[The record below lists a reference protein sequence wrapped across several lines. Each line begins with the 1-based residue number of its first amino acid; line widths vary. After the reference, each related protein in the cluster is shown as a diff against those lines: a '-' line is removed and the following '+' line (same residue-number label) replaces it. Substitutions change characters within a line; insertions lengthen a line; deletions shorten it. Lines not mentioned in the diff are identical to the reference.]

1 MKKWL
6 IPLLAAML
14 VLFALGAAAQEQEM
28 LAVGDELC
36 GFKVTQIVH
45 NQQYDLDF
53 VHMEH
58 EKTGALLV
66 YIPCEDTERSFTV
79 SFRTPAE
86 SDKGIPHVYEHSTLG
101 GSEKYPDPSLF
112 FSMINQTYNTYL
124 NAGTYISN
132 TTFDSASLSEE
143 QLLAFAD
150 YTMAGLYHPLIMT
163 DERSMMREAYR
174 YELADEDS
182 PITLTGTVYSE
193 MKAHTSPIVLSQVRA
208 TKMMYPGSRFAAFNG
223 GDPDYIPEM
232 TWQEL
237 KDFHDRY
244 YHPSNSLTVLYGKLD
259 PEPFLKLIDEE
270 ISRYDRQEIVLTDDG
285 YTPISG
291 RVEVK
296 ETIPVSADSAKEA
309 YIYYGIPLD
318 GATEHEL
325 DVLKLFISMYV
336 VDGSPLY
343 DLFAQEMPAVSVAA
357 NLSSDPSPML
367 YFNVIG
373 AAQEDAQRVRELLEE
388 GLALTAEKGVDGEK
402 MKAAASAFRLQIVQ
416 SRESNHKGIG
426 IGATIATLWGPQG
439 DVMAYTENDRRMAE
453 AAELADA
460 ETMRAIAEKYL
471 VNPETSAYGVYVTAP
486 GELEKKNAAEE
497 ERLARMKEDMTDEER
512 AALIARTKD
521 FAEWTEANAASTMI
535 DSVKVVDAQTLPEEI
550 VRYEAEETVQDGVR
564 IIRADVNSDELV
576 SVQLVFTAD
585 NVPYEQ
591 YDAFDTYIQLVGSI
605 DTENYTSDAISTAAM
620 AISTGMSITRNTVL
634 TEDGGFKPVVKVSWE
649 CLPENLAACFEL
661 ARELIWRTDTS
672 DVVNARLMINTNNQ
686 MGSIY
691 LAMDPSTILSMILP
705 GYTSDAGRFS
715 ALANMGERFTTT
727 MDMSNWSDEKLS
739 ALLENG
745 KALLLDAMRVENL
758 TVCTVGSAEN
768 NDAVIAEGMKLAG
781 ELDAEPG
788 VHYNYAELMEEL
800 PESIAFP
807 MDIDV
812 GYNAMAVSFED
823 TGYELTGKLKVFTGL
838 VVDKVLMPE
847 LRFKNSSYGASMQAG
862 RTGVL
867 MYSYR
872 DPKLAE
878 TFDIYDSLGDM
889 VRSLELT
896 QEDIDGF
903 IVSVFSEMSMP
914 MGPMTGGE
922 QAVSDKLN
930 CLDSFSDT
938 LRYMHEAKQTTV
950 EDIRELAGLC
960 DVLAEKGARIS
971 VHSQKLVEENSGM
984 FARTDDCFMFSGS
997 GMGDLMDMFSEGWT
1011 DEEPVEE
1018 PAEESD
1024 EGAETAQD
1032 AA

>member
-1 MKKWL
+1 MKKCWVF
-6 IPLLAAML
+6 LLAAML
-14 VLFALGAAAQEQEM
+14 ALFALGASAQE
-28 LAVGDELC
+28 LPAVGDELC

-45 NQQYDLDF
+45 NAQYDLDF

-86 SDKGIPHVYEHSTLG
+86 NDKGIPHVYEHSTLG

-182 PITLTGTVYSE
+182 PLTLTGTVYSE
-193 MKAHTSPIVLSQVRA
+193 MKAHTSPMVLSQVRA

-237 KDFHDRY
+237 KDFHDTY

-270 ISRYDRQEIVLTDDG
+270 ISQYDRLEIVLTDDA
-285 YTPISG
+285 YTPITG

-296 ETIPVSADSAKEA
+296 ETIPVSADSAREV
-309 YIYYGIPLD
+309 YIFYGIPLE
-318 GATEHEL
+318 GMSGHEE
-325 DVLKLFISMYV
+325 DVLKLFSSMYV
-336 VDGSPLY
+336 TNGSPIY
-343 DLFAQEMPAVSVAA
+343 ELFAEEMPAASVSVG
-357 NLSSDPSPML
+357 LSSDPSPFL
-367 YFNVIG
+367 TFTVYG
-373 AAQEDAQRVRELLEE
+373 AQEEDADRVRALLEE
-388 GLALTAEKGVDGEK
+388 GIARTAEQGVDGEM
-402 MKAAASAFRLQIVQ
+402 MKAAASAFKLQIIQ
-416 SRESNHKGIG
+416 ARENNSKGIS
-426 IGATIATLWGPQG
+426 IGAAITTAWGPKG
-439 DVMAYTENDRRMAE
+439 DELAYAENDRRMAE
-453 AAELADA
+453 IMELADA
-460 ETMRAIAEKYL
+460 EAMRTVAEKYL
-471 VNPETSAYGVYVTAP
+471 MNPETSAYGVYVTAP
-486 GELEKKNAAEE
+486 GELEKKNAEGE
-497 ERLARMKEDMTDEER
+497 ERLARMKQDMTDEER
-512 AALIARTKD
+512 AALIARTQD
-521 FAEWTEANAASTMI
+521 FAAWTEANAASTMI
-535 DSVKVVDAQTLPEEI
+535 DTVKVVDAQSLPEEI

-564 IIRADVNSDELV
+564 IIRADVDSDELV

-591 YDAFDTYIQLVGSI
+591 YDAFDAYIQLIGSI

-620 AISTGMSITRNTVL
+620 AISTGMSVTRNTVL
-634 TEDGGFKPVVKVSWE
+634 TEDGGFKPVVMVSWE
-649 CLPENLAACFEL
+649 CLPENLSACFEL
-661 ARELIWRTDTS
+661 AHELIWRTDTA
-672 DVVNARLMINTNNQ
+672 DVLNARLTLNTNSQ
-686 MGSIY
+686 MGAIFLS
-691 LAMDPSTILSMILP
+691 MDPSTILSLVLP
-705 GYTSDAGRFS
+705 GYTSDAGRFA
-715 ALANMGERFTTT
+715 ALSNMGERYTEA
-727 MDMSNWSDEKLS
+727 MDMANWSDEELG
-739 ALLENG
+739 ALLESG

-758 TVCTVGSAEN
+758 TVCTVGSKAN
-768 NDAVIAEGMKLAG
+768 NDAVVAAGLALAG
-781 ELDAEPG
+781 ELGTEPG
-788 VHYNYAELMEEL
+788 VHYDYAELMEEL

-807 MDIDV
+807 MDIDI
-812 GYNAMAVSFED
+812 GYNAMVMSFAD
-823 TGYELTGKLKVFTGL
+823 TGYELTGKLKVFSSL
-838 VVDKVLMPE
+838 VADKVLIPE

-903 IVSVFSEMSMP
+903 IVSVFSGMSMP
-914 MGPMTGGE
+914 MGPMTGGG

-930 CLDSFSDT
+930 CLDSFADT
-938 LRYMHEAKQTTV
+938 LKYMHEAKQTTV
-950 EDIRELAGLC
+950 EDIKELAGIF
-960 DVLAEKGARIS
+960 DVMAEKGARVS
-971 VHSQKLVEENSGM
+971 VHSQQLVEQNSGL
-984 FARTDDCFMFSGS
+984 FSVTDGCYMSSGS
-997 GMGDLMDMFSEGWT
+997 SMDDLMQMLGGDWMNEDAADGET
-1011 DEEPVEE
+1011 VEE
-1018 PAEESD
+1018 TVEETEEAEN
-1024 EGAETAQD
+1024 